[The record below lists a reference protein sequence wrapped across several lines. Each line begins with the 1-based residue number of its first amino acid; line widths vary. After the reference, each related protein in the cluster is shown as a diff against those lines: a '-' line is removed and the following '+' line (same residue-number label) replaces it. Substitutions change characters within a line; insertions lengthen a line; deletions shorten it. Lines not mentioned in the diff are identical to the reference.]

1 MEARVGEVLRGLA
14 DLERRMEGEG
24 ERRAGGERNAIEE
37 RDVLETRVRGIE
49 GSLENIIS
57 VLKESEKKATE
68 ALVSANSTAAK
79 LAYGSGQIN
88 GTPGGE
94 GNSHPNVHPLV
105 WTGGN
110 GTTAQRRLSS
120 SGNLLHMSLSPTRG
134 DNNSFPWTN
143 PLSPTTQS
151 SHQRVPTGGLKM
163 RSRSRSNTINQ
174 QSTYVLSS
182 LPYDGHPILSVRG
195 IQARVVKYTLDVIL
209 LPVRISQGILRFV
222 VNVLGRGVKAES
234 NDKIKL
240 KKTE

>member
-1 MEARVGEVLRGLA
+1 
-14 DLERRMEGEG
+14 
-24 ERRAGGERNAIEE
+24 
-37 RDVLETRVRGIE
+37 
-49 GSLENIIS
+49 
-57 VLKESEKKATE
+57 
-68 ALVSANSTAAK
+68 
-79 LAYGSGQIN
+79 
-88 GTPGGE
+88 
-94 GNSHPNVHPLV
+94 
-105 WTGGN
+105 
-110 GTTAQRRLSS
+110 
-120 SGNLLHMSLSPTRG
+120 
-134 DNNSFPWTN
+134 
-143 PLSPTTQS
+143 
-151 SHQRVPTGGLKM
+151 M